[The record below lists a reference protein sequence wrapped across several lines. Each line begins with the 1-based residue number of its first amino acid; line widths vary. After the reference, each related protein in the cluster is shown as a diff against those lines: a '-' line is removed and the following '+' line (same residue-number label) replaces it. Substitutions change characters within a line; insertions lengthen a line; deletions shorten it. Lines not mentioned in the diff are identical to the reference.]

1 MAILPQLETAPF
13 RDSYVDG
20 GGRPKSSDY
29 SDVVEALLL
38 CSMHE
43 YEALISATDAF
54 PSGALQ
60 TDWVRSCWKNTA
72 NATNEHFEISDRMG
86 RLIKKRGS
94 RTRGDT
100 LMHVRSL
107 IVTTY
112 KFNRKSTPRG
122 VAKNVLRSAELLM
135 DGAYHYKDTVLH
147 TGYAQ
152 HHIISEIIHL
162 AFFSHSTSVGVVY
175 PRLFDP
181 ISLSTLALIFTLIE
195 HCLKEWSTG
204 RHVWANITEKDLK
217 AAYCVHK
224 VDLLAWQNVNV
235 PKLYTR
241 ACRNAGV
248 PEDLE
253 PVTRIVGDVEEQLR
267 DELEGRTGETDS
279 EMSDIST

>member
-1 MAILPQLETAPF
+1 MSM
-13 RDSYVDG
+13 RH
-20 GGRPKSSDY
+20 SSLRQMLFLL
-29 SDVVEALLL
+29 AL
-38 CSMHE
+38 SK
-43 YEALISATDAF
+43 
-54 PSGALQ
+54 Q
-60 TDWVRSCWKNTA
+60 TGFGSCWKNTA

-86 RLIKKRGS
+86 RLIKKRS
-94 RTRGDT
+94 SHTRGDT

-122 VAKNVLRSAELLM
+122 IAKNVLRSAELLM

-162 AFFSHSTSVGVVY
+162 TFFSHSTSVGVVY

-204 RHVWANITEKDLK
+204 RHVRANITEKDLK
-217 AAYCVHK
+217 AAYRVHK

-235 PKLYTR
+235 PVVENIQKKLYTR
-241 ACRNAGV
+241 ARRNAGV

-253 PVTRIVGDVEEQLR
+253 PVTQIVGDVEERLR
-267 DELEGRTGETDS
+267 DKLEGRTGETDS